1 MTMVSL
7 TLRSLTARKVNVEM
21 SRPLQT
27 SSGVIRTCP
36 LVLIDLQTEEGLTG
50 RSYLFCYA
58 PLALAPVASLVQ
70 SLEASLRGD
79 PVAPLAIEQKL
90 QRQFRL
96 LGPQGLTGMAMAGI
110 DMAAWDA
117 LAKAAGLALV
127 RLLGGAPRP
136 IPAYDSLGMNGL
148 EVGMQQAAESVA
160 AGFKALKVK
169 IGYPDLRSDLEVI
182 RGIRGVIG
190 AEAQLMVDY
199 NQSLPVPE
207 AIRRI
212 RALDDEGLAWI
223 EEPTL
228 HDDFAGHARIA
239 REARTAIQLGENW
252 WGPHDL
258 AKSLAAG
265 ASDLAMPDV
274 MKIGGVTGWLR
285 MAALTEAAGLPVSSH
300 IFPEFSAHLLAVTP
314 SCHWLEY
321 MDLANPILAQPT
333 RIQGGLA
340 QIPETPGAGVE
351 WNEEAV
357 RRFLVP

>member
-1 MTMVSL
+1 MSKL
-7 TLRSLTARKVNVEM
+7 TLRSLTARQVNVEM

-27 SSGVIRTCP
+27 SSGVIKTCP
-36 LVLIDLQTEEGLTG
+36 LVLIDLQTEEGIVG
-50 RSYLFCYA
+50 RSYVFCYT
-58 PLALAPVASLVQ
+58 PMALGPVAGLIK
-70 SLEASLRGD
+70 SLEAGLRGD
-79 PVAPLAIEQKL
+79 AVAPVAIEQKL

-117 LAKAAGLALV
+117 LAKAADMPLV
-127 RLLGGAPRP
+127 RLLGGEARP

-148 EVGMQQAAESVA
+148 EAGVKQAGESMA

-169 IGYPDLRSDLEVI
+169 IGYPDLRTDLEVI
-182 RGIRGVIG
+182 RAIRDVIG

-199 NQSLPVPE
+199 NQSLSVAE
-207 AIRRI
+207 AIQRI
-212 RALDDEGLAWI
+212 HVLDDEGLAWI

-228 HDDFAGHARIA
+228 HDDFAGHAKIT
-239 REARTAIQLGENW
+239 REAQTGIQLGENW

-258 AKSLAAG
+258 AKSIAAG
-265 ASDLAMPDV
+265 ASDYAMPDV

-300 IFPEFSAHLLAVTP
+300 IFPEFSSHLLAVTP
-314 SCHWLEY
+314 TCHWLEY
-321 MDLANPILAQPT
+321 MDLANPILETPI
-333 RIQGGLA
+333 RIEGGLA
-340 QIPETPGAGVE
+340 QIPEDPGAGVA

-357 RRFLVP
+357 QRFLVV